1 MDFWVV
7 IAMEWRH
14 DDRWSHCNSACFL
27 SHIDVFRCWVDGL
40 WNLPLVEGGVG
51 AGVQSELSIGHGSLG
66 CFGSMLSVKGRSAF
80 GVEWEEVVG
89 SFI

>member
-1 MDFWVV
+1 MESPQVV
-7 IAMEWRH
+7 
-14 DDRWSHCNSACFL
+14 
-27 SHIDVFRCWVDGL
+27 
-40 WNLPLVEGGVG
+40 GGVG
-51 AGVQSELSIGHGSLG
+51 AGVQSELSVGHGSLG